1 METHY
6 IVSMSPHLRGT
17 HSIERMMQT
26 FIIGLIPA
34 AVMALYLFGVRSLI
48 IMATA
53 VIVETV
59 IERIAAQKLTYKD
72 CHAILIGFML
82 ALLLPPSVPWW
93 IPVVGASVAIILG
106 KMVFGG

>member
-17 HSIERMMQT
+17 HSIERMMRT
-26 FIIGLIPA
+26 VLIGLIPA

-48 IMATA
+48 IMVLAMATA

-59 IERIAAQKLTYKD
+59 IERIRRPETHL
-72 CHAILIGFML
+72 
-82 ALLLPPSVPWW
+82 
-93 IPVVGASVAIILG
+93 
-106 KMVFGG
+106 